1 MVNTWQTQGKQ
12 RTGIHYPIVFEFT
25 KIVFVMT
32 RSRQEVID
40 FSKAHVVCF
49 FHYLNRSLTMNQL
62 NRTSKLAAVAAS
74 LALIY
79 GGAALAQATPPAT
92 SQSAPAAQT
101 ESAPPRAEA
110 APPSAPAGADIGGYL
125 NTEAIKEVCKERFP
139 KSADKIEAT
148 WKKVSADVPPATKA
162 QVSGPDYKTALA
174 AKVKEVKAA
183 DPSQLKASCESMAK

>member
-1 MVNTWQTQGKQ
+1 
-12 RTGIHYPIVFEFT
+12 
-25 KIVFVMT
+25 
-32 RSRQEVID
+32 
-40 FSKAHVVCF
+40 
-49 FHYLNRSLTMNQL
+49 MNQL
-62 NRTSKLAAVAAS
+62 NRTSKFAALAAS

-79 GGAALAQATPPAT
+79 GGAAFAQAPSSAP
-92 SQSAPAAQT
+92 APAAQT
-101 ESAPPRAEA
+101 ESAPPAPPRAEQA
-110 APPSAPAGADIGGYL
+110 APTSAPAGSDVGGYL

-162 QVSGPDYKTALA
+162 QVASPDYKTALA